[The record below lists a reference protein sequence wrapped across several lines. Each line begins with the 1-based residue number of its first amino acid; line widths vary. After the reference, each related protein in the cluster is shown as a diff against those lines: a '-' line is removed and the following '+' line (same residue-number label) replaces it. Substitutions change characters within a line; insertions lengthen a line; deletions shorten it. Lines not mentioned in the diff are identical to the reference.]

1 MLAELNL
8 QPLWLSL
15 QISLYTTV
23 ILMVVGTPLALWLAS
38 ISGKK
43 KAVFEALVALP
54 LVLPPTVLGFYL
66 LIILSPDGVVGQ
78 VWSGMGFAPLTFSM
92 TGLII
97 GSVIYSLPFA
107 VQPLMHGFEML
118 GKRPL
123 EVASSLGANKID
135 SFFSV
140 ILPLTRRHYLVAF
153 TLAFAHT
160 MGEFGV
166 ILMIGGNIPGVTQV
180 ASIAIYDHVEAME
193 YGQAHVL
200 SAILLVLSFSVL
212 TIVYGLN
219 RKSARGGVLKC
230 GYRVIFL

>member
-1 MLAELNL
+1 MLAELDL
-8 QPLWLSL
+8 QPLWITL
-15 QISLYTTV
+15 QVALYTTL
-23 ILMVVGTPLALWLAS
+23 ILMVIGTPIALWLAK
-38 ISGKK
+38 IQGNK

-66 LIILSPDGVVGQ
+66 LVILSPDGVVGQ
-78 VWSGMGFAPLTFSM
+78 LWASFGFAPLTFSM
-92 TGLII
+92 TGLVI

-107 VQPLMHGFEML
+107 VQPLMGGFELL

-123 EVASSLGANKID
+123 EVASVLGANPFD
-135 SFFSV
+135 RFFSV

-193 YGQAHVL
+193 YSQAHVL
-200 SAILLVLSFSVL
+200 SAILLVVSFVVL
-212 TIVYGLN
+212 AVVYGLN
-219 RKSARGGVLKC
+219 RRLAR
-230 GYRVIFL
+230 